1 MAFRASA
8 SRLAT
13 VVIASASTGWLAAPS
28 FAQTPAQTAV
38 PSPVSAP
45 ATNFQPLPTPSPLP
59 AGKPSPAAVKTL
71 TLAECLTIAEA
82 NHPAIKMAE
91 ASLSQSATGA
101 ASLEKLPGFASW
113 VKPELPF
120 RKQQASRGIDAAAAG
135 VNKARQEVTNDV
147 SRMYYTFV
155 YAKQQEVIVSE
166 IVAQLEE
173 YLKIVREILKQP
185 VPPDNKLKISKLTE
199 LLIEDALGRA
209 KSKLILAQSGKLQAL
224 AALKQAMGV
233 DPIAFEGEPK
243 ETELPIMAGT
253 VTQAQVVEFAMSRRP
268 ELVMAAAAVD
278 AFRLEVCAQD
288 KNRMGLQVNTFA
300 AGTDLHANAIPQ
312 TIRNGEY
319 KPGATAPEMPANLF
333 GKREDRVSRAI
344 DLSRRQDSQYE
355 QVTSLVK
362 LDAINGYLTWKR
374 TSDQMVEAKLRFDAG
389 KKLAE
394 LTRQN
399 TGNVTQ
405 VELLQNFVQAGLAQ
419 SDYLE
424 AVYEHVKSMIALERI
439 TAGAVKAGFPGR

>member
-1 MAFRASA
+1 MPSPFSA
-8 SRLAT
+8 ST
-13 VVIASASTGWLAAPS
+13 FTKVVLASASTGWLAASS
-28 FAQTPAQTAV
+28 FGQSPVQTPA
-38 PSPVSAP
+38 PSPVSTP
-45 ATNFQPLPTPSPLP
+45 TTFQPLPKPSPLP
-59 AGKPSPAAVKTL
+59 TGKPSPAAVKTL
-71 TLAECLTIAEA
+71 TLGECLAIAEA
-82 NHPAIKMAE
+82 NHPSIKMAE
-91 ASLSQSATGA
+91 ASFSQSVKGLS
-101 ASLEKLPGFASW
+101 SLEKLPGIATW

-120 RKQQASRGIDAAAAG
+120 RKQQSSRGIDAAAAN
-135 VNKARQEVTNDV
+135 VTKVKQEVTNDV
-147 SRMYYTFV
+147 CRMYYTVV
-155 YAKQQEVIVSE
+155 YAKQQEVIVNE

-173 YLKIVREILKQP
+173 YKKIVKEILKQP

-199 LLIEDALGRA
+199 LLIDDALGRA
-209 KSKLILAQSGKLQAL
+209 KSKLIFAQSGKLQAL

-233 DPIAFEGEPK
+233 EPDTFEGEPK

-253 VTQAQVVEFAMSRRP
+253 VTQEQIVDFAMTRRP
-268 ELVMAAAAVD
+268 ELMMSAAAVD

-300 AGTDLHANAIPQ
+300 SGTDLHSTAIPN

-319 KPGATAPEMPANLF
+319 KPGATAPEMPSNLF
-333 GKREDRVSRAI
+333 GSRIDRVSRAI
-344 DLSRRQDSQYE
+344 DFSRRQDAQYE
-355 QVTSLVK
+355 QVASLVK

-389 KKLAE
+389 KQLAE